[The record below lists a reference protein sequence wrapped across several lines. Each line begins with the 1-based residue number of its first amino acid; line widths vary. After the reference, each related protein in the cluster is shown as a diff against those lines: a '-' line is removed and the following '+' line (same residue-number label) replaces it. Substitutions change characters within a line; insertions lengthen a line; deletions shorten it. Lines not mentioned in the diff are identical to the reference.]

1 MDQPAYQR
9 IITESELD
17 RAAQQ
22 FVEREFP
29 KAVKAVNR
37 FSGKQN
43 PRLNAAVELRVDR
56 IMVAE
61 ASADAKN
68 KKGRPHGR

>member
-9 IITESELD
+9 IITESELN

-43 PRLNAAVELRVDR
+43 PV
-56 IMVAE
+56 VA
-61 ASADAKN
+61 
-68 KKGRPHGR
+68 KKTSPKPRTRRTEGNRHV